1 MEAID
6 RQPDDEVAGGQ
17 PLLLHSLAEFEELI
31 LECLEIADAKSV
43 VEIGAEDGL
52 FTRRLVPW
60 ATKHEAVL
68 HTIDP
73 APRPPLVELAD
84 EVEAVDLIR
93 ERSLD
98 ALERVE
104 PADVYLIDGDHNY
117 YTVLHE
123 LQAIDKRAAE
133 RGEPYLIVLH
143 DVGWPSGRRDM
154 YYAPDTLPAD
164 AVHPHTFDK
173 GVVPEAE
180 SAVDGGFRGEGDFG
194 WAVEEGGPENGVL
207 TAVEDFIAD
216 HDGLELRIVPAV
228 FGLGILYP
236 KDAPYAA
243 KLRRHLSPYHHNPLI
258 DRLERNRL
266 TLYLRVLELQEVV
279 TAVTRHRDDIELNL
293 RDAEVQNRALW
304 ARNAELE
311 HELLRRER
319 ILEPL
324 EQLMREID
332 MVARSRAFTVA
343 ERASK
348 MAHLVGWSGTTLS
361 AQRLR
366 EALDAVERAK

>member
-6 RQPDDEVAGGQ
+6 RQPDGEDSGGQ

-31 LECLEIADAKSV
+31 LDCFDIVGAKSV

-52 FTRRLVPW
+52 FTRRLLPW
-60 ATKHEAVL
+60 AEKHGATL
-68 HTIDP
+68 HTVDP

-84 EVEAVDLIR
+84 EVDAVDLIR
-93 ERSLD
+93 ARSLE
-98 ALERVE
+98 ALESIE

-123 LQAIDKRAAE
+123 LQTIDKRAAE
-133 RGEPYLIVLH
+133 GGGPYLVVLH

-180 SAVDGGFRGEGDFG
+180 SAVEGGFRGEGDFG

-236 KDAPYAA
+236 KDAPYAT
-243 KLRRHLSPYHHNPLI
+243 KLRRHLSPYHQNPIL
-258 DRLERNRL
+258 DRLERNRV
-266 TLYLRVLELQEVV
+266 TLFLRVLELQEAV

-319 ILEPL
+319 IIEPL
-324 EQLMREID
+324 EQLVREVD
-332 MVARSRAFTVA
+332 MLTRSRAFNVA
-343 ERASK
+343 ERASNL
-348 MAHLVGWSGTTLS
+348 AHMVGWSGTTLS
-361 AQRLR
+361 AERLR
-366 EALDAVERAK
+366 DALDAVEREK